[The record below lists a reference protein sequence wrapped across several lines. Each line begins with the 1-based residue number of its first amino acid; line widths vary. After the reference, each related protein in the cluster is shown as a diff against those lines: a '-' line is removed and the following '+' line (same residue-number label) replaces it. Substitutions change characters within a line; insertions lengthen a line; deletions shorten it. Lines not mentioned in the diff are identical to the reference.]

1 MQTAELLREAG
12 RAAWALPRDD
22 MVVAKGKGKMTTFWL
37 DDAAARREGNADET
51 CSSMRSVD
59 DIRRGGEKDRASHLR
74 LVEWNTEQLLGLLKK
89 IVAFRGEGAPVRVTV
104 SAVDTFKLQEDHT
117 YLDEVAEVIELPKS
131 SGRDFEGIDVTGVK
145 IERVVVD
152 ELRLLVKTI
161 AAMYNDCPFHNFV
174 SHAEHSSQS
183 QSHEQSLTNSPT
195 FLLVPHLPGTC

>member
-89 IVAFRGEGAPVRVTV
+89 IVAFRDWILVACCPDSTN
-104 SAVDTFKLQEDHT
+104 
-117 YLDEVAEVIELPKS
+117 DEVP
-131 SGRDFEGIDVTGVK
+131 
-145 IERVVVD
+145 
-152 ELRLLVKTI
+152 
-161 AAMYNDCPFHNFV
+161 
-174 SHAEHSSQS
+174 
-183 QSHEQSLTNSPT
+183 PT
-195 FLLVPHLPGTC
+195 SARN